1 MHPHFAFVANP
12 TDVHVPPKAIREIVF
27 SIISILRN
35 LWEKK
40 TLFFLKV
47 YYKFCSSV
55 IQVSCG
61 GTHSVALTRDGR
73 IFSVCILNTLSRQ
86 CCDKKTDI

>member
-35 LWEKK
+35 LWGKK
-40 TLFFLKV
+40 NSPF
-47 YYKFCSSV
+47 
-55 IQVSCG
+55 
-61 GTHSVALTRDGR
+61 
-73 IFSVCILNTLSRQ
+73 
-86 CCDKKTDI
+86 